1 MRDPESAGMAESASH
16 LKSQMQVRA
25 IKIWIPA
32 IASAVVLAAMASSA
46 LAADSM
52 VAKPPVVVPR
62 DKANQ
67 ELLRD
72 LKNASPE
79 VKKLVQTFD
88 TTRDKYLAE
97 QRTLLARM
105 QTATPEERDR
115 IRQDLQAN
123 RDAFMADLK
132 SFREDLRKDLQDLKR
147 KTSPALD
154 RVFDKGVSPMD
165 KGLSPLDDHR
175 RKGKN

>member
-1 MRDPESAGMAESASH
+1 
-16 LKSQMQVRA
+16 MQVRA
-25 IKIWIPA
+25 IKIWIPL
-32 IASAVVLAAMASSA
+32 IASATVLALTGARA
-46 LAADSM
+46 LAADPP
-52 VAKPPVVVPR
+52 VPKPPVVVPR

-67 ELLRD
+67 DLLRD
-72 LKNASPE
+72 LKSASPE

-88 TTRDKYLAE
+88 TTRDKDLAE
-97 QRTLLARM
+97 QRTLLVKLQA
-105 QTATPEERDR
+105 ATPEERDR

-132 SFREDLRKDLQDLKR
+132 SFREELRKDLVDLKR

-154 RVFDKGVSPMD
+154 RLFDRGVSPVD
-165 KGLSPLDDHR
+165 KGTTPLDDHR